1 MEVWGGWGAGVTLWG
16 GDSGEAP
23 FFFLKMLVLWCCVEV
38 LCVTCGGAGGAGGA
52 GEAAVE
58 DAGGIL
64 NY

>member
-1 MEVWGGWGAGVTLWG
+1 MGWGSQSGG
-16 GDSGEAP
+16 GDPGEAP
-23 FFFLKMLVLWCCVEV
+23 FLFLKMLVLWCCVEV
-38 LCVTCGGAGGAGGA
+38 RCVTCGGAGGAGGA